1 MMKKLILT
9 ILLFVLPISLID
21 AYPNEPSGY
30 ASMYWGESHNKVK
43 ARYNTSFLRY
53 NQARTGA
60 LYMVTIPNAYGE
72 LGMLGRVNVICFF
85 DNDRLSHITIPIF
98 RKPEEIENTY
108 RDSLRDLKSICG
120 TPKYFANSAVW
131 NGNIT
136 MMGLAKNEAG
146 VAIELMDVRYLHKIM
161 NEAARKGK

>member
-1 MMKKLILT
+1 
-9 ILLFVLPISLID
+9 
-21 AYPNEPSGY
+21 
-30 ASMYWGESHNKVK
+30 
-43 ARYNTSFLRY
+43 
-53 NQARTGA
+53 
-60 LYMVTIPNAYGE
+60 
-72 LGMLGRVNVICFF
+72 
-85 DNDRLSHITIPIF
+85 
-98 RKPEEIENTY
+98 
-108 RDSLRDLKSICG
+108 LKSICG